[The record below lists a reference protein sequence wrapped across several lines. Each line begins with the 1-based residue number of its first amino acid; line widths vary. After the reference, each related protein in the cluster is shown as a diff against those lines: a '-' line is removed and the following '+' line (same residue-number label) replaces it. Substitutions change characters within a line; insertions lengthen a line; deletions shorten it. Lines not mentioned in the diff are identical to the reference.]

1 MLPYMRPQNTW
12 QSELID
18 KPRLYQLALDAITR
32 ADSAE
37 QGGECFSLFC
47 RGQWLLTGLQEVIC
61 QENLLMDFFRG
72 FQQIANAAEV
82 INVILVTE
90 LKASV
95 VASKEVIWSYDKVAF
110 IAIIGNQQEL
120 EFIPDM
126 LLMSCYSPTRLLH
139 SHWTMLTAYNRASA
153 HSDACRLHGAGRG
166 VGRQADASLALSGR
180 MF

>member
-126 LLMSCYSPTRLLH
+126 LLMSCYSPTVFYIPIGLCLP
-139 SHWTMLTAYNRASA
+139 LTTAPALTLTHVASMEQGGG
-153 HSDACRLHGAGRG
+153 LAGRQMLLW
-166 VGRQADASLALSGR
+166 R
-180 MF
+180 